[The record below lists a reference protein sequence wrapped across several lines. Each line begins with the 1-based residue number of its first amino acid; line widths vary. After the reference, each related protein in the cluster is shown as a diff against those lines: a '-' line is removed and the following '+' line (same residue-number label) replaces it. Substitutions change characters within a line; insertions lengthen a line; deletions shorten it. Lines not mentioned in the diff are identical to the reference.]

1 MGGQSAER
9 DISLKSGRAVR
20 EALLRQGYDAVAI
33 DVDITLPER
42 LLGQKIQVAFIA
54 LHGPGGEDGTV
65 QGLLE
70 IMKIPYTGSSVRAN
84 AIAMHKHAA
93 KTLLAYHGIPVPR
106 GILIKAA
113 DPKRKSRR
121 AILKGMKW
129 PLVVK
134 PATQGSTFG
143 ISVVHRPSEW
153 PGALRLAHHY
163 DSEAIAEDYIP
174 GREVTVGV
182 LQGASTLMA
191 LPALEI
197 QVPGGFYDYAA
208 KYERGKTRYLCP
220 APLPKPLQKR
230 LEDLAV
236 RTFTILG
243 CAGAA
248 RVDFRVTPRGQPYVL
263 ELNTVPGMT
272 ETSLLPMAALEVG
285 IDYDSLTE
293 RILESACLK
302 SGAC

>member
-20 EALLRQGYDAVAI
+20 EALVRRGYDAVAI
-33 DVDITLPER
+33 DVDISLPER
-42 LLGQKIQVAFIA
+42 LLGQKIQAAFIA

-93 KTLLAYHGIPVPR
+93 KALLAYHGIPVPR
-106 GILIKAA
+106 GILIHAA
-113 DPKRKSRR
+113 DPKRKSPRP
-121 AILKGMKW
+121 IPKGMKW

-143 ISVVHRPSEW
+143 ISVVRQPSEW
-153 PGALRLAHHY
+153 QGALRLAHQY

-174 GREVTVGV
+174 GREVTVGM
-182 LQGASTLMA
+182 LQEASKLLAM
-191 LPALEI
+191 PALEI

-208 KYERGKTRYLCP
+208 KYEKGKTRYLCP
-220 APLPKPLQKR
+220 APLSTPLQKR

-272 ETSLLPMAALEVG
+272 ETSLLPMAAREVG

-302 SGAC
+302 SGVG